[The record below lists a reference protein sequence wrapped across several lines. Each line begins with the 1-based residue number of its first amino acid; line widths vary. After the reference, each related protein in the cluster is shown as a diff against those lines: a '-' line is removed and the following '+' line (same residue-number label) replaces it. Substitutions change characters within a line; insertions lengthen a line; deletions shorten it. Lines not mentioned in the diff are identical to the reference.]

1 MAAVMSSVGDGL
13 AKFLTKPT
21 AYYKTFSVLSTE
33 QLQAN
38 LRLGDLILVE
48 GNNRI
53 SSAIKYLTQ
62 STWSHVCI
70 FIGEQPGLYP
80 ILEADLVEG
89 VITVPLDKYDGF
101 NLRICRPVNLTAE
114 DTTTLLSYVIERIG
128 HQYDTKNIFDL
139 MRYLLPIPPVP
150 RRFRRSMLAFGS
162 GDPTKAICSTLIA
175 QAFQSIAYPI
185 LPMQIDVYENLMH
198 TDLSAQSQLDE
209 SKVNESKLNNPNRVI
224 KKDNDEQETTKVTIE
239 KVIQLKDEQRLAK
252 RHFSHFTPRD
262 FDLSP
267 YFEVVKPTLTAG
279 FDYQD
284 IKWSQSE

>member
-1 MAAVMSSVGDGL
+1 MAAVMSRLGQGL

-21 AYYKTFSVLSTE
+21 AYYKTFSVLNTE
-33 QLQAN
+33 QLHAN

-48 GNNRI
+48 GNSRI

-70 FIGEQPGLYP
+70 FIVQQPGLYP

-114 DTTTLLSYVIERIG
+114 DTTTLLSFVIERIG

-139 MRYLLPIPPVP
+139 MRYLLPTPPVP
-150 RRFRRSMLAFGS
+150 QGFRRSLLAFGS

-185 LPMQIDVYENLMH
+185 LPMQIDSGAQKNLG
-198 TDLSAQSQLDE
+198 
-209 SKVNESKLNNPNRVI
+209 VSKLDNPNRII
-224 KKDNDEQETTKVTIE
+224 KQHNDSKETTSINFK
-239 KVIQLKDEQRLAK
+239 KVIQLKDKQLLAK

-279 FDYQD
+279 FNYQD
-284 IKWSQSE
+284 IQWSQSE

>member
-1 MAAVMSSVGDGL
+1 MAAVMSRLGQGL

-21 AYYKTFSVLSTE
+21 AYYKTFSVLNTE
-33 QLQAN
+33 QLHAN

-48 GNNRI
+48 GNSRI

-70 FIGEQPGLYP
+70 FIGQQPGLYP

-114 DTTTLLSYVIERIG
+114 DTTTLLSFVIERIG

-139 MRYLLPIPPVP
+139 MRYLLPTPPVP
-150 RRFRRSMLAFGS
+150 QGFRRSLLAFGS

-185 LPMQIDVYENLMH
+185 LPMQIDSGAQKNLG
-198 TDLSAQSQLDE
+198 
-209 SKVNESKLNNPNRVI
+209 VSKLDNPNRII
-224 KKDNDEQETTKVTIE
+224 KQHNDSKETTSINFK
-239 KVIQLKDEQRLAK
+239 KVIQLKDKQLLAK

-279 FDYQD
+279 FNYQD
-284 IKWSQSE
+284 IQWSQSE

>member
-1 MAAVMSSVGDGL
+1 MAVVMSYLGDGL
-13 AKFLTKPT
+13 ARFLTKPT
-21 AYYKTFSVLSTE
+21 AHYQTFSLLSTD

-38 LRLGDLILVE
+38 LRVGDLILVE

-70 FIGEQPGLYP
+70 FIGEQPGLNP

-89 VITVPLDKYDGF
+89 VITVPLNKYDGF
-101 NLRICRPVNLTAE
+101 NLRICRPVNLTTE
-114 DTTTLLSYVIERIG
+114 DTAALLSFVIDRIG

-139 MRYLLPIPPVP
+139 MRYLLPTPPVP
-150 RRFRRSMLAFGS
+150 QRFRRSMLAFGS

-175 QAFQSIAYPI
+175 QAFQSIRYPI
-185 LPMQIDVYENLMH
+185 LPISIDEYEDLMD
-198 TDLSAQSQLDE
+198 TDLNNEDNVITQNNQEKAAVQLNLK
-209 SKVNESKLNNPNRVI
+209 KVVR
-224 KKDNDEQETTKVTIE
+224 
-239 KVIQLKDEQRLAK
+239 LKDEQLLAK

-279 FDYQD
+279 FDYQN
-284 IKWSQSE
+284 IQWSENE

>member
-1 MAAVMSSVGDGL
+1 MAAVMSSVGNGL

-21 AYYKTFSVLSTE
+21 AHYKTFSVLSTE

-114 DTTTLLSYVIERIG
+114 DTTTLLSFVIERIG

-139 MRYLLPIPPVP
+139 MRYLLPTPPVP
-150 RRFRRSMLAFGS
+150 QRFRRSMLAFGS

-175 QAFQSIAYPI
+175 QAFQSIRYPI
-185 LPMQIDVYENLMH
+185 LPMQIDVCENLMQ
-198 TDLSAQSQLDE
+198 TDASAQSHLN
-209 SKVNESKLNNPNRVI
+209 KSKLGSANSII
-224 KKDNDEQETTKVTIE
+224 KQHNDGKETTLINLR
-239 KVIQLKDEQRLAK
+239 KVIRLKDEQLLTK

-284 IKWSQSE
+284 IQWSQSE